1 MYIYVYVCVCVSL
14 QGVPLGFVSCHRNP
28 LLGIHSRF
36 RPLFRSPSVSAKAT
50 ITGQAIF
57 LKRAPEK
64 NGVETKKALTSL
76 SEKSCAF
83 HSMSIS
89 PHYISAIKIRHTHPC
104 DAQPTGLYRE
114 FLAEPSSMPGALNLI
129 FVLCGYGHA
138 SAEQRIR
145 CRCWSYGRDRRNG
158 RRRYRVA
165 ISVECQGKGPLHCT
179 S

>member
-83 HSMSIS
+83 HSMSIPPPTIYEQS
-89 PHYISAIKIRHTHPC
+89 KSAILIHAMLNQLVYIVSSWQNHP
-104 DAQPTGLYRE
+104 Q
-114 FLAEPSSMPGALNLI
+114 
-129 FVLCGYGHA
+129 
-138 SAEQRIR
+138 
-145 CRCWSYGRDRRNG
+145 CR
-158 RRRYRVA
+158 
-165 ISVECQGKGPLHCT
+165 GP
-179 S
+179 

>member
-83 HSMSIS
+83 HSMSI
-89 PHYISAIKIRHTHPC
+89 PP
-104 DAQPTGLYRE
+104 PLYMSNQNT
-114 FLAEPSSMPGALNLI
+114 PYSSM
-129 FVLCGYGHA
+129 
-138 SAEQRIR
+138 R
-145 CRCWSYGRDRRNG
+145 CSTNWF
-158 RRRYRVA
+158 
-165 ISVECQGKGPLHCT
+165 IS
-179 S
+179 